1 MRERLMQETTSTPH
15 AAAKRPR
22 PSRLGSAFLG
32 AGVALFLLALGRAGL
47 PAIGAELRQIGPRV
61 AWLLLPYLAGTAISA
76 WPWALLLAPRVR
88 PRPLGVMAGRFVAS
102 SANAVLPFFGLAGE
116 PLRLLWLEPGA
127 KAEGVAAVVVDR
139 ALYNVSNGLL
149 LLGGAALA
157 FSGTRLPAVL
167 PVGAAAAALG
177 TLLVTALGL
186 WVAVRAGIGRRLQA
200 VLSRMLGSEYAD
212 RTFGRTVDAT
222 VLVMLRS
229 GGLRL
234 ALGTLTHVLGRSV
247 ILLEVYL
254 ALEFLELPCTMADA
268 TALAVVPIGLS
279 LVFSSI
285 PSQLGVQEGSQA
297 LVAAALGMSPS
308 VGVTLVLLQRFRQ
321 LVFAAL
327 APLLLHLA
335 RSRGTLARAASFAT
349 AGAEPRRRRSRAVRD
364 S

>member
-1 MRERLMQETTSTPH
+1 MRERLMEARTSTPH

-22 PSRLGSAFLG
+22 PSRLALAFLVVG
-32 AGVALFLLALGRAGL
+32 IALFWLALARAGL
-47 PAIGAELRQIGPRV
+47 PEIGAQLRQVGPRV
-61 AWLLLPYLAGTAISA
+61 AWLLLPYAAGTAISA
-76 WPWALLLAPRVR
+76 WPWALLLPARSR
-88 PRPLGVMAGRFVAS
+88 PRPLGALAGRFVAS
-102 SANAVLPFFGLAGE
+102 SANAILPFFGLAGE
-116 PLRLLWLEPGA
+116 PLRLLWLEQDA
-127 KAEGVAAVVVDR
+127 KAEGVAAIVVDR
-139 ALYNVSNGLL
+139 ALYNTSNGLL
-149 LLGGAALA
+149 LLAGAAIAL
-157 FSGTRLPAVL
+157 SGTPLPAAL
-167 PVGAAAAALG
+167 SLGAAAAALA
-177 TLLVTALGL
+177 TLLVTLLVL

-200 VLSRMLGSEYAD
+200 VLSRMLGSEYRD
-212 RTFGRTVDAT
+212 GSFGRTVDAT

-254 ALEFLELPCTMADA
+254 ALGFLGIPYSMADA

-285 PSQLGVQEGSQA
+285 PSQLGVQEGGQA

-327 APLLLHLA
+327 APVWLNVA
-335 RSRGTLARAASFAT
+335 RSRGIPAPAASFA
-349 AGAEPRRRRSRAVRD
+349 AEGAEQPRRRSRAARD